1 MARATHQTLIIDYR
15 NTTNERKT
23 VTICG
28 SLHAWVNELT
38 SEHINSAVAAMR
50 ALKHIPD
57 LYRLYDLRLVN
68 AQGVELRPTG
78 N

>member
-1 MARATHQTLIIDYR
+1 MTQASHQTLIVDYR
-15 NTTNERKT
+15 NTSNERKT
-23 VTICG
+23 ATICG
-28 SLHAWVNELT
+28 NVNAWVNELT